1 MTVKNLG
8 KHVFFCLLVAAFLE
22 GCFFRDILDRA
33 KQLRTYTNM
42 QAIVGRI
49 EEALATAGEIS
60 DKQIAEML
68 RSEANGRDEW
78 GRSFIYDSR
87 RGPDGFSYIVASL
100 GRDGRLDVARIEE
113 YYTSALEYIDEKPDR
128 DIVFVNGRPL
138 KNAGK

>member
-1 MTVKNLG
+1 MTA
-8 KHVFFCLLVAAFLE
+8 KHSIKHTLFYLCVAVFLE
-22 GCFFRDILDRA
+22 GCFVRDFLDRA

-49 EEALATAGEIS
+49 EEARATAGAIS
-60 DKQIAEML
+60 DEQIAEML

-78 GRSFIYDSR
+78 GRLLIYDSR
-87 RGPDGFSYIVASL
+87 RGSNGFSYIVASL
-100 GRDGRLDVARIEE
+100 GRDGRLDVPKIED
-113 YYTSALEYIDEKPDR
+113 YYTSTLEYIDEKFDR